1 MHNALVLTKI
11 CLYIC
16 FSMQGATI
24 YCKVDKDL
32 IQKYNNMVK
41 EDRVYVMINFRV
53 SHDDSRIKTSC
64 HNFKLEFV
72 EGTRIRPVD
81 GSLVPVDAY
90 VFNGPTEFLGLCR
103 QDEIMIGELLIE
115 LNEFQLNKLL
125 FVGYFFY

>member
-1 MHNALVLTKI
+1 
-11 CLYIC
+11 
-16 FSMQGATI
+16 MQGATI